1 MLKIFKFL
9 DNLGLKLNIDMVKL
23 NKAIKSTDFDKM
35 KNLEKILLFLTI
47 LLVVF
52 NLTQLNIYNLL
63 EDENKIALIC
73 FILSLCALLLIL
85 ILMMSFLIPQ
95 EPCEG
100 TCLSEEETKNLYN
113 NIQELQF
120 DLDKNKEIIEN
131 LNSQIYMY
139 IQSDSLY
146 KSQIEDYK
154 TKLQYKDEMIE
165 LVKPQWYENKYLWF
179 GMGVIFTASSVRLA
193 GKIN

>member
-1 MLKIFKFL
+1 
-9 DNLGLKLNIDMVKL
+9 
-23 NKAIKSTDFDKM
+23 
-35 KNLEKILLFLTI
+35 
-47 LLVVF
+47 
-52 NLTQLNIYNLL
+52 
-63 EDENKIALIC
+63 
-73 FILSLCALLLIL
+73 
-85 ILMMSFLIPQ
+85 MSFLIPQ

-100 TCLSEEETKNLYN
+100 TCLSEEETIGLFN
-113 NIQELQF
+113 NIKELEF
-120 DLDKNKEIIEN
+120 ELEKAKEIEEN

-179 GMGVIFTASSVRLA
+179 GMGVIFTAGSVHLA
-193 GKIN
+193 GQIN

>member
-1 MLKIFKFL
+1 
-9 DNLGLKLNIDMVKL
+9 
-23 NKAIKSTDFDKM
+23 M
-35 KNLEKILLFLTI
+35 KK
-47 LLVVF
+47 
-52 NLTQLNIYNLL
+52 
-63 EDENKIALIC
+63 
-73 FILSLCALLLIL
+73 LIL

-139 IQSDSLY
+139 IQNDSLNQ
-146 KSQIEDYK
+146 SLIEDYK

-179 GMGVIFTASSVRLA
+179 GIGVIFTAGSVNQA
-193 GKIN
+193 GQIN

>member
-1 MLKIFKFL
+1 
-9 DNLGLKLNIDMVKL
+9 
-23 NKAIKSTDFDKM
+23 M
-35 KNLEKILLFLTI
+35 KK
-47 LLVVF
+47 
-52 NLTQLNIYNLL
+52 
-63 EDENKIALIC
+63 
-73 FILSLCALLLIL
+73 LLLM
-85 ILMMSFLIPQ
+85 LMISFLIPQ

-120 DLDKNKEIIEN
+120 DVEKYKEIEEN

-179 GMGVIFTASSVRLA
+179 GIGVVFTAGSVHLA
-193 GKIN
+193 GQIN